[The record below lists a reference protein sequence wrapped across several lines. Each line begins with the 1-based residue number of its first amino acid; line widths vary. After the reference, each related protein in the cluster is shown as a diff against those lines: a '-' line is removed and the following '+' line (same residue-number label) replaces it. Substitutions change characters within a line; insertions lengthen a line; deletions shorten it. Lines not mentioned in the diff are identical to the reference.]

1 MRKIKIA
8 QVITRM
14 DWGGSPDI
22 VRILCE
28 RLNPDKYEVW
38 LICGDTKHPSKKTE
52 DFFGRFKDRIV
63 VIPELRRDI
72 CPISDLAAFLRLYFL
87 FLKHGFDIAHTHTA
101 KAGFLGRISAR
112 LAGVPGI
119 IHTPHGNNFYGYF
132 GRVASRLVVWL
143 ERFADCF
150 TDRTI
155 VLTELEKKEL
165 IEYGVSKKEKISVVP
180 SGLELEEYA
189 QVKVDIV
196 RKKQELGVNN
206 TDETIVAMIG
216 RLEAVKGPEYFIQAA
231 GLVLKEFPAVRFL
244 LAGDGALR
252 EKLEAQAERLGIKDR
267 VVFLGWR
274 DDVTVG
280 ARHAA
285 PLLSGIDVLALP
297 SLNEAVGRI
306 ILEAACFGVPAVASR
321 TGGVP
326 EIIQD
331 GLTGILVEPGNAREL
346 AEGIMLLLR
355 DREKRLEMGQAA
367 KELVFREFSLEKMVR
382 QIEGLYDRMGG
393 RI

>member
-1 MRKIKIA
+1 MKKIKIA

-38 LICGDTKHPSKKTE
+38 LICGDTKNPSKKTE
-52 DFFGRFKDRIV
+52 DFFGRFKDRIA

-72 CPISDLAAFLRLYFL
+72 CPVSDLAAFVRLYFL
-87 FLKHGFDIAHTHTA
+87 FLKHRFDIAHTHTA
-101 KAGFLGRISAR
+101 KAGFLGRIAAR
-112 LAGVPGI
+112 FSGVPGI

-132 GRVASRLVVWL
+132 GKVASRLVVYL

-150 TDRTI
+150 TDKTI
-155 VLTELEKKEL
+155 VLTELEKKDL
-165 IEYGVSKKEKISVVP
+165 IACGVSKKEKIAVVP
-180 SGLELEEYA
+180 SGLELEEYS
-189 QVKVDIV
+189 QVKVDIAG
-196 RKKQELGVNN
+196 KKQELGLNN
-206 TDETIVAMIG
+206 LNEAVVAMVG
-216 RLEAVKGPEYFIQAA
+216 RLEAVKGPECFVEAA
-231 GLVLKEFPAVRFL
+231 GLVLKEFPEVRFL
-244 LAGDGALR
+244 LVGDGSL
-252 EKLEAQAERLGIKDR
+252 KDSLKKQAEKLGIKDR

-280 ARHAA
+280 ARHAL

-331 GLTGILVEPGNAREL
+331 GLTGILVEPGNPVEL
-346 AEGIMLLLR
+346 AKGIMLLLR
-355 DREKRLEMGQAA
+355 DREKRLSMGQAA
-367 KELVFREFSLEKMVR
+367 KELVFREFSVEKMVR
-382 QIEGLYDRMGG
+382 QIEGLYG
-393 RI
+393 

>member
-1 MRKIKIA
+1 MVNRKIKIA

-28 RLNPDKYEVW
+28 RLDLDKYEVW
-38 LICGDTKHPSKKTE
+38 LICGETKHPSKKTE

-63 VIPELRRDI
+63 VIPELKRDI
-72 CPISDLAAFLRLYFL
+72 CPVSDLAAFLRLYFL

-101 KAGFLGRISAR
+101 KAGFLGRIAAR
-112 LAGVPGI
+112 LAGVHRI

-132 GRVASRLVVWL
+132 SKAASRLVVYL

-150 TDRTI
+150 TDKTI
-155 VLTELEKKEL
+155 VLTELEKKDL
-165 IEYGVSKKEKISVVP
+165 IAYGVSREEKIGVVP
-180 SGLELEEYA
+180 SGLELEEY
-189 QVKVDIV
+189 V
-196 RKKQELGVNN
+196 RAEKAADRKELV
-206 TDETIVAMIG
+206 VAMVG
-216 RLEAVKGPEYFIQAA
+216 RLEPVKGPGYFVEAA
-231 GLVLKEFPAVRFL
+231 GVVLKEFPGARFML
-244 LAGDGALR
+244 VGDGSLKDILKR
-252 EKLEAQAERLGIKDR
+252 QVEELGIKDR
-267 VVFLGWR
+267 VAFLGWR

-280 ARHAA
+280 ARHAV

-331 GLTGILVEPGNAREL
+331 GLTGILVEPGNPREL
-346 AEGIMLLLR
+346 AKGIMLLLG
-355 DREKRLEMGQAA
+355 DREKRLNMGQAA
-367 KELVFREFSLEKMVR
+367 KELVFREFSVEKMVR
-382 QIEGLYDRMGG
+382 QIEELYG
-393 RI
+393 